1 MPQSLEERDD
11 PAPNVP
17 YRSKNRENIE
27 R

>member
-1 MPQSLEERDD
+1 MPQSLEERDN